1 MKTQSRFG
9 ITIPSGADLFI
20 PEQYYTNRRVNDV
33 VTNTLTT
40 ILTSPAIA
48 YAGTFYVSGS
58 VTAFSDGAVDT
69 TNVVNLVIFNGPTVV
84 AKSAGHAAP
93 EGNTINVFTNLQI
106 QAGDVLTLQ
115 VKHGGLDNVT
125 LADDQDMESKLS
137 IFKIY

>member
-1 MKTQSRFG
+1 MKIQSKLG
-9 ITIPSGADLFI
+9 VTIPI
-20 PEQYYTNRRVNDV
+20 PDSLLLEEYYKNRRISDV
-33 VTNTLTT
+33 VTGTLTT
-40 ILTSPAIA
+40 ILTSDPIA
-48 YAGTFYVSGS
+48 YDGVFYVSGS

>member
-1 MKTQSRFG
+1 MKIQSRLG
-9 ITIPSGADLFI
+9 VTIPSGADLFL

-84 AKSAGHAAP
+84 A
-93 EGNTINVFTNLQI
+93 
-106 QAGDVLTLQ
+106 
-115 VKHGGLDNVT
+115 
-125 LADDQDMESKLS
+125 
-137 IFKIY
+137 